1 MKLLREKTAQHTQL
15 LEAQRRAS
23 ITLTNGI
30 VVMPSLHNLGKEA
43 DDPQNVCFSAEQQ
56 VMLQIFF
63 LSYVRRVD
71 PTCKD
76 LMGLGTWFRFLID
89 CNLLDPKKV
98 TFSRGTS
105 VFGMFAEKHGA
116 RQKLNFK
123 NWCLAV
129 ERILQSPYENKSPQ
143 EIHALLFG
151 DLLKLCY
158 ERVDLPVVNKSRPR
172 RDSLSAADPRWLT
185 NLVEDELC
193 EPEVLQMLQ
202 RMQGPLYRLFQHF
215 AGPNGSSVNGSCPTR
230 KIGTLSKPRKD
241 TKRFGEGM
249 HRRGPLMPFDDRL
262 DHAGFEMA
270 LQVLGIFPALISWH
284 QMRKSYYDIVDRGGP
299 DAIGFTGF
307 VEGLCR
313 AIFEYLA
320 GQGNNEQKEA
330 SGKWKGLW
338 MLCWLR
344 DWYLKLGLGPMDDW
358 DKRQK
363 VKLDE
368 CPLQDLI
375 LGELLRWGWLR
386 RKGHPKVSTKASQV
400 AARPVSAGSMRLL
413 EEMRSWTTDAQVS
426 KARDIVGSSVED
438 DILDY
443 CREGPRP
450 TAVGQSIQQ
459 FLNALPPVHL
469 QAEPYPDDSD

>member
-1 MKLLREKTAQHTQL
+1 
-15 LEAQRRAS
+15 
-23 ITLTNGI
+23 
-30 VVMPSLHNLGKEA
+30 
-43 DDPQNVCFSAEQQ
+43 
-56 VMLQIFF
+56 MLQIFF

-158 ERVDLPVVNKSRPR
+158 ERVDLRVVNKSRPR

-270 LQVLGIFPALISWH
+270 LQVLGIFPALISW
-284 QMRKSYYDIVDRGGP
+284 
-299 DAIGFTGF
+299 
-307 VEGLCR
+307 
-313 AIFEYLA
+313 
-320 GQGNNEQKEA
+320 
-330 SGKWKGLW
+330 KGLW

-363 VKLDE
+363 VILDE

-426 KARDIVGSSVED
+426 KARDIVVSSTED
-438 DILDY
+438 HILDY

-450 TAVGQSIQQ
+450 TAVAQNIQQ
-459 FLNALPPVHL
+459 FLNALPPGHL